1 MALTT
6 MTMDMNMDLAE
17 TTFLDLGL
25 VDPTPVALTTMA
37 TDMNVDLSRTLM
49 VQNFCLDLNL
59 VDPTSVALRI
69 WI

>member
-37 TDMNVDLSRTLM
+37 TDMNMDLAQTI
-49 VQNFCLDLNL
+49 
-59 VDPTSVALRI
+59 SVVFFG
-69 WI
+69 